1 MCPGNVLYY
10 PVVFVIW
17 HPAEKIKM
25 SSSAERKLWR
35 AEVEARRRKPEGDF
49 VKTRRR
55 VGWRTCETR
64 TPVAVPAQL

>member
-1 MCPGNVLYY
+1 
-10 PVVFVIW
+10 
-17 HPAEKIKM
+17 M
-25 SSSAERKLWR
+25 SSSAERKLWKV
-35 AEVEARRRKPEGDF
+35 EVEARRRKPEDDF